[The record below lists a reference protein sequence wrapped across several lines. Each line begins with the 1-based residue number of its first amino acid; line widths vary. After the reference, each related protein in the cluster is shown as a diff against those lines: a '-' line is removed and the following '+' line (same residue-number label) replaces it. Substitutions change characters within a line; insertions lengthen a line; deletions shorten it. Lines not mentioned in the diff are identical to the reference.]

1 MIDLPHCVCPPPSAE
16 GPGDTLSNYF
26 SLTNIFLSFVERKR
40 VKGGKSKKL
49 TLNYRLSLD

>member
-1 MIDLPHCVCPPPSAE
+1 MLDLLHCVCPPPSAE